1 MAVEPFGRGEGFLSS
16 STVEMAMKTLWII
29 VLLVAGAM
37 LAAAPMISAAAQD
50 NPKPAATQDKSAA
63 ATDPEAPQNQP
74 FMATGLDLK
83 GPPRQF
89 RANQT
94 PE

>member
-1 MAVEPFGRGEGFLSS
+1 MKPF
-16 STVEMAMKTLWII
+16 WI
-29 VLLVAGAM
+29 VPLFAGAM
-37 LAAAPMISAAAQD
+37 LAAAPMMSAAQD
-50 NPKPAATQDKSAA
+50 NPKLAATAQDKAA
-63 ATDPEAPQNQP
+63 ATDPEAAQNQP

-89 RANQT
+89 RANET

>member
-50 NPKPAATQDKSAA
+50 NPKPAATDRAAA
-63 ATDPEAPQNQP
+63 ATDPDAAQNQP

>member
-1 MAVEPFGRGEGFLSS
+1 MKPF
-16 STVEMAMKTLWII
+16 WI
-29 VLLVAGAM
+29 VPLLAGAM
-37 LAAAPMISAAAQD
+37 LAAAPVMLSAQD
-50 NPKPAATQDKSAA
+50 NPKPAAMPQDKP
-63 ATDPEAPQNQP
+63 DPEAAQNQP

-89 RANQT
+89 RANET

>member
-1 MAVEPFGRGEGFLSS
+1 MKPF
-16 STVEMAMKTLWII
+16 WI
-29 VLLVAGAM
+29 VPLFAGAM
-37 LAAAPMISAAAQD
+37 LAAAPMMSSAQD
-50 NPKPAATQDKSAA
+50 NPKPTATVQDKTAA
-63 ATDPEAPQNQP
+63 ATDPEAAQNQP

-89 RANQT
+89 RANET

>member
-1 MAVEPFGRGEGFLSS
+1 
-16 STVEMAMKTLWII
+16 MAMKILWF
-29 VLLVAGAM
+29 VPLVAM
-37 LAAAPMISAAAQD
+37 LAAAHTMLSAQGNANAL
-50 NPKPAATQDKSAA
+50 AMSQDKA
-63 ATDPEAPQNQP
+63 DPEAPQNQP

-89 RANQT
+89 RANET

>member
-1 MAVEPFGRGEGFLSS
+1 MKPF
-16 STVEMAMKTLWII
+16 WI
-29 VLLVAGAM
+29 VPLFVGAM
-37 LAAAPMISAAAQD
+37 LAAAPMMSAAQD
-50 NPKPAATQDKSAA
+50 TAKPAAISQDKDAT
-63 ATDPEAPQNQP
+63 ATDLEAAQNQP

-89 RANQT
+89 RANET

>member
-1 MAVEPFGRGEGFLSS
+1 MKPF
-16 STVEMAMKTLWII
+16 WI
-29 VLLVAGAM
+29 VPLFAGAM
-37 LAAAPMISAAAQD
+37 LAAGPMMSPAQD
-50 NPKPAATQDKSAA
+50 NRKPAATSQDKAAA
-63 ATDPEAPQNQP
+63 ATDPEAAQNQP

-89 RANQT
+89 RGNET

>member
-1 MAVEPFGRGEGFLSS
+1 
-16 STVEMAMKTLWII
+16 MKTVWI
-29 VLLVAGAM
+29 VPLVAGAM
-37 LAAAPMISAAAQD
+37 LTAAPMMSSAQD
-50 NPKPAATQDKSAA
+50 NPKPAATSQNKAGA
-63 ATDPEAPQNQP
+63 ATDPEAAQNQP

-89 RANQT
+89 RANET

>member
-1 MAVEPFGRGEGFLSS
+1 LEI
-16 STVEMAMKTLWII
+16 AMKPFWI
-29 VLLVAGAM
+29 VPLFAGAM
-37 LAAAPMISAAAQD
+37 LAAAPMMSAAQD
-50 NPKPAATQDKSAA
+50 NPKPAATAQNKAAA
-63 ATDPEAPQNQP
+63 ATNPDAAQNQP

-89 RANQT
+89 PADQT

>member
-1 MAVEPFGRGEGFLSS
+1 MKPF
-16 STVEMAMKTLWII
+16 WI
-29 VLLVAGAM
+29 VPLFAGAM
-37 LAAAPMISAAAQD
+37 LAATSMMSAAQD
-50 NPKPAATQDKSAA
+50 KAAA
-63 ATDPEAPQNQP
+63 ATDPEAAQNQP

-89 RANQT
+89 RANET

>member
-1 MAVEPFGRGEGFLSS
+1 MKPSWMVPFF
-16 STVEMAMKTLWII
+16 
-29 VLLVAGAM
+29 AGAM
-37 LAAAPMISAAAQD
+37 LAAAPMMSSAQD
-50 NPKPAATQDKSAA
+50 NPKPAATSQDKTAA
-63 ATDPEAPQNQP
+63 ATDPDAAQNQP

-89 RANQT
+89 PADQT

>member
-1 MAVEPFGRGEGFLSS
+1 VVVASFGRGEGFLSS
-16 STVEMAMKTLWII
+16 STVEVAMKTLWI
-29 VLLVAGAM
+29 VPLVAGAM
-37 LAAAPMISAAAQD
+37 LAAAPMISAAQD
-50 NPKPAATQDKSAA
+50 NPKPAATDKAAA
-63 ATDPEAPQNQP
+63 ATDPEAAQNQP

-89 RANQT
+89 PAGQT

>member
-1 MAVEPFGRGEGFLSS
+1 
-16 STVEMAMKTLWII
+16 MKTLWI
-29 VLLVAGAM
+29 VPLFAGAM
-37 LAAAPMISAAAQD
+37 LAAASMMSAAQD
-50 NPKPAATQDKSAA
+50 NPKSAATSQDKAAA
-63 ATDPEAPQNQP
+63 ATDPEAAQNQP

-89 RANQT
+89 RANET

>member
-1 MAVEPFGRGEGFLSS
+1 MKPF
-16 STVEMAMKTLWII
+16 WI
-29 VLLVAGAM
+29 VPLFAGAM
-37 LAAAPMISAAAQD
+37 LAAAPMMSAAQD
-50 NPKPAATQDKSAA
+50 NPKLAATAQDKPA
-63 ATDPEAPQNQP
+63 ATDPEAAQNQP

-89 RANQT
+89 RANET

>member
-1 MAVEPFGRGEGFLSS
+1 MKPF
-16 STVEMAMKTLWII
+16 WI
-29 VLLVAGAM
+29 VPLFAGAM
-37 LAAAPMISAAAQD
+37 LAAAPMMSAAQD
-50 NPKPAATQDKSAA
+50 NPKLAATAQDKAA
-63 ATDPEAPQNQP
+63 ATDPEAAQNQP

>member
-1 MAVEPFGRGEGFLSS
+1 MKPF
-16 STVEMAMKTLWII
+16 WI
-29 VLLVAGAM
+29 VPFFAGAM
-37 LAAAPMISAAAQD
+37 LVAAPMMSAAQD
-50 NPKPAATQDKSAA
+50 NPKPAAATQDKAAA
-63 ATDPEAPQNQP
+63 ATDPDAPQNQP

-89 RANQT
+89 PADQT

>member
-1 MAVEPFGRGEGFLSS
+1 MKPF
-16 STVEMAMKTLWII
+16 WI
-29 VLLVAGAM
+29 VPLLAGAM
-37 LAAAPMISAAAQD
+37 LAAAPMLSSAQD
-50 NPKPAATQDKSAA
+50 NPTATSRDKA
-63 ATDPEAPQNQP
+63 DPEAAQNQP

-89 RANQT
+89 RANET